1 MYVFSQATVSER
13 TQASHQNTG
22 RRDKTK
28 QRSKTETDGSQEMDS
43 RGEAQDSA
51 GDGGMPA
58 HGPGAGDHGP
68 CWSSQTGQGRQEAV
82 SAPDT
87 GRDGIQ
93 HRQGPGSDSK
103 ISEAASQP
111 NARGVGALHRL

>member
-1 MYVFSQATVSER
+1 
-13 TQASHQNTG
+13 
-22 RRDKTK
+22 
-28 QRSKTETDGSQEMDS
+28 
-43 RGEAQDSA
+43 
-51 GDGGMPA
+51 MPA

-68 CWSSQTGQGRQEAV
+68 CWSSQTGQGRQEAG

-111 NARGVGALHRL
+111 NARERVLCTGFKIELPRQLDAKAAKHGENRRENAEPMVHAHLHILPWGTPACVPL